1 MSLKFLFAKVDEPC
15 LMLPDLTVATLR
27 SLLNS
32 LLTQG
37 GGNLGSEE
45 QQVLRTWAVEERF
58 WRRREEA
65 TIQIVGRRDIEI
77 EEEVEVKVE
86 GLEKRERRQV
96 EGRKEAE
103 VEEEDVAII
112 WRQEE
117 EEAKPKPVATSAV
130 SNNGRKMLCK
140 VCDIS
145 FQGRPYS
152 DYQAS
157 QLNFWTCKSTSRL
170 WIPDPI
176 HIPIIFRSTSR
187 PTGIKEV
194 SSAAHIQA
202 VERFS
207 KPGES

>member
-1 MSLKFLFAKVDEPC
+1 MSLEFISAKVDEPC

-37 GGNLGSEE
+37 GVNLGIEE
-45 QQVLRTWAVEERF
+45 QGVLRTWAVEERF
-58 WRRREEA
+58 WKRREEA

-77 EEEVEVKVE
+77 EEEVEIKVE
-86 GLEKRERRQV
+86 GLETRERRQA
-96 EGRKEAE
+96 EARKEKEA
-103 VEEEDVAII
+103 EEDVAII

-117 EEAKPKPVATSAV
+117 EKEEPKPRAVVTSAV

-152 DYQAS
+152 DYQA
-157 QLNFWTCKSTSRL
+157 RA
-170 WIPDPI
+170 IE
-176 HIPIIFRSTSR
+176 STSR
-187 PTGIKEV
+187 PDPHPDDFQE
-194 SSAAHIQA
+194 HIQTH
-202 VERFS
+202 RDKGGQFS
-207 KPGES
+207 CTHPGCGKVFKAW

>member
-1 MSLKFLFAKVDEPC
+1 MSLEFISAKVDEPC

-37 GGNLGSEE
+37 GVDMGMEE
-45 QQVLRTWAVEERF
+45 QGVLRTWAVEERF
-58 WRRREEA
+58 WQRREEA

-86 GLEKRERRQV
+86 GLEKRHQMEA
-96 EGRKEAE
+96 RKENE
-103 VEEEDVAII
+103 TEEEVAII
-112 WRQEE
+112 WRHEE
-117 EEAKPKPVATSAV
+117 KDETKPKAIISSV
-130 SNNGRKMLCK
+130 SSNGRKMLCK

-157 QLNFWTCKSTSRL
+157 LLNIST
-170 WIPDPI
+170 
-176 HIPIIFRSTSR
+176 
-187 PTGIKEV
+187 
-194 SSAAHIQA
+194 
-202 VERFS
+202 
-207 KPGES
+207 

>member
-1 MSLKFLFAKVDEPC
+1 MAIVIMKFLFAKVDEPC
-15 LMLPDLTVATLR
+15 LILPDLTVATLR

-37 GGNLGSEE
+37 GVNLGVEE
-45 QQVLRTWAVEERF
+45 KHVLRMWAVEERF

-77 EEEVEVKVE
+77 EEEVE
-86 GLEKRERRQV
+86 
-96 EGRKEAE
+96 RKESHRMGSEKEA
-103 VEEEDVAII
+103 EEDVAII

-117 EEAKPKPVATSAV
+117 TKSRAIVTSV

-157 QLNFWTCKSTSRL
+157 SIEHPDLIDVNRL
-170 WIPDPI
+170 
-176 HIPIIFRSTSR
+176 
-187 PTGIKEV
+187 
-194 SSAAHIQA
+194 
-202 VERFS
+202 FS
-207 KPGES
+207 GSHPNPQG

>member
-1 MSLKFLFAKVDEPC
+1 MATVGIKCIFAKVDEPC
-15 LMLPDLTVATLR
+15 LVLPDQTVATLR

-37 GGNLGSEE
+37 GVNLGIEE
-45 QQVLRTWAVEERF
+45 QQVLRTWAVEQRF
-58 WRRREEA
+58 WRRKEEA

-86 GLEKRERRQV
+86 GKRERHQV
-96 EGRKEAE
+96 EARTENEA
-103 VEEEDVAII
+103 EEDVAII

-117 EEAKPKPVATSAV
+117 KDETKPKAIITSV
-130 SNNGRKMLCK
+130 SSNGRKMLCK

-157 QLNFWTCKSTSRL
+157 LLNIST
-170 WIPDPI
+170 
-176 HIPIIFRSTSR
+176 
-187 PTGIKEV
+187 
-194 SSAAHIQA
+194 
-202 VERFS
+202 
-207 KPGES
+207 